1 MNSAEKLI
9 DRLVEVGAKVEAANG
24 RLVVRAGARPVPGEL
39 VRLLRE
45 AKAEVLATLSPG
57 WWRRQFVVRT
67 IDHELG
73 GARSHDDAARL
84 AWVELECRWHMQRGE
99 RLPDWQCAG
108 CGEFIGGIETLT
120 LGDGNRAHLVTLD
133 CLLRYGARWRAE
145 ATTGL
150 RALGLDPPPD
160 CELP

>member
-67 IDHELG
+67 IDRG
-73 GARSHDDAARL
+73 SPGTSWNADGTCSVASGYPIGSARAAANLSVGSR
-84 AWVELECRWHMQRGE
+84 
-99 RLPDWQCAG
+99 P
-108 CGEFIGGIETLT
+108 
-120 LGDGNRAHLVTLD
+120 
-133 CLLRYGARWRAE
+133 
-145 ATTGL
+145 
-150 RALGLDPPPD
+150 
-160 CELP
+160 